1 MVSMLD
7 AALAALGILFSWPY
21 ILYPIVGTLLSM
33 LFAGLPGI
41 GGVTLMAL
49 ALPFAYEMEPVPAML
64 LFGAFVGGATFMG
77 SVSAILLGIPGKTA
91 NAATVLDGY
100 PMAQQGLAK
109 TAIGCSA
116 AASALGSTFGIV
128 VLVALLPLLRD
139 AILLFGPTE
148 FLALGLW
155 GLTTVAL
162 VTQGSSLK
170 GLAAAGIGLLI
181 TLVGMDPRTA
191 EPRFTFGT
199 LYLRDGL
206 EFPLVFLGVYSLAEV
221 IHLLTSGKE
230 TISGR
235 EKLEE
240 LRGNVWDG
248 CLAVFRHWGLFL
260 RSSVVGTVVGM
271 IPGIGGTIGSFVA
284 YGLAVQGSGKD
295 RDKFGKGDIRGV
307 LAPEAANDAKDGGAL
322 APALV
327 FGVPGGAGTAMLL
340 AALSQQGVVPGRQ
353 LMTEHMDYVFLLI
366 FSLFF
371 SNWMTS
377 ILGLALVNPMSWLT
391 VAPTAMLTPFLLM
404 LTVLGAYV
412 YKGRMEDIFVVY
424 AFGFLGYFMKRQGWS
439 RAALVTALVLGDLL
453 EKNFTIALRLH
464 ELGRVRFWERPITLA
479 LLALIVAS
487 LYWMHRAAAV
497 RRAAQGGA
505 G

>member
-1 MVSMLD
+1 MDSLFE
-7 AALAALGILFSWPY
+7 AAWSSLGLLFSWPY

-49 ALPFAYEMEPVPAML
+49 ALPFAYEMEPVAALL

-77 SVSAILLGIPGKTA
+77 SVSAILLGIPGKAA

-116 AASALGSTFGIV
+116 ASSALGSTFGV
-128 VLVALLPLLRD
+128 VALVALLPFLRD

-162 VTQGSSLK
+162 VNRGSSVK
-170 GLAAAGIGLLI
+170 GLAAAGLGLLL
-181 TLVGMDPRTA
+181 TFVGGDPTTG
-191 EPRFTFGT
+191 EERFTFGA

-206 EFPLVFLGVYSLAEV
+206 DFPVVFLGVYSLAEV
-221 IHLLTSGKE
+221 LGLMASGRK
-230 TISGR
+230 TISGKDR
-235 EKLEE
+235 VEE
-240 LRGNVWDG
+240 LQGSVWEG
-248 CLAVFRHWGLFL
+248 CMSVFQHWGLFV
-260 RSSVVGTVVGM
+260 RSSIVGTVVGM
-271 IPGIGGTIGSFVA
+271 IPGIGGTIGSFAA
-284 YGLAVQGSGKD
+284 YGLAVQSSGAD
-295 RDKFGKGDIRGV
+295 RHKFGHGDIRGV

-327 FGVPGGAGTAMLL
+327 FGIPGGAGTAMLL
-340 AALSQQGVVPGRQ
+340 VALQQQGITPGRD
-353 LMTEHMDYVFLLI
+353 LMANHMDYVFLLV

-377 ILGLALVNPMSWLT
+377 ILGIALVRPFSWLT
-391 VAPTAMLTPFLLM
+391 VAQTGLLAPALLT
-404 LTVLGAYV
+404 LTVLGAFV
-412 YKGRMEDIFVVY
+412 YKGRIEDVFVVY
-424 AFGFLGYFMKRQGWS
+424 GFGLLGYWMKKLGWS
-439 RAALVTALVLGDLL
+439 RAAFVTALVLGDLL
-453 EKNFTIALRLH
+453 ESSFAVSLRLH
-464 ELGRVRFWERPITLA
+464 ELGRVHFWERPITLM
-479 LLALIVAS
+479 LLALTVAS
-487 LYWMHRAAAV
+487 LYWMRTQSV
-497 RRAAQGGA
+497 QSPRPVT
-505 G
+505 